1 MTTQK
6 IRQDVGGDNEGIGGW
21 NSLKVWEDQFDKL
34 RQIVDGMNP
43 TQVDAGAGAY
53 GKAATRLE
61 TTVNLLRDIGYKLH
75 AEWGGE
81 DAKKALTQ
89 MNKAYV
95 QAQEIRDRSKEVSQ
109 ALRTHAGQQREWK
122 AQYGSGGS
130 TDSIVREI
138 ARAVGPTPSAINN
151 LSAGDAMH
159 QLNVGTERT
168 NDMFPAGIKQEM
180 PMTGDRNNPWVD
192 PPVSTKPTD
201 TGGGPG
207 MSGTGGTQN
216 TPTSD
221 LSGRPDSPGDS
232 KPNGFDGVIDGRD
245 FTDPNSPNGTGQ
257 NGPGGPGGSDLVGSG
272 VGGGSSLA
280 GLGPGG
286 GTGLSGP
293 GGGPG
298 LGAGGLPGGPGG
310 APGGL
315 GGLAG
320 PGGMPGGPGALGQG
334 GVIGGPGGLG
344 AGRGAAGAMGM
355 PMGMGAGAGQR
366 GQNEERERTT
376 WLTEDEE
383 VWLGEDGVGPG
394 VID

>member
-180 PMTGDRNNPWVD
+180 PDPERNNFE
-192 PPVSTKPTD
+192 PPPPSTNPTSP
-201 TGGGPG
+201 GGGPSMPG
-207 MSGTGGTQN
+207 PGGPGNTG
-216 TPTSD
+216 TSD
-221 LSGRPDSPGDS
+221 LPGGPTSPGDS
-232 KPNGFDGVIDGRD
+232 QPQGFDGVIDGRD
-245 FTDPNSPNGTGQ
+245 FTDPTSPDGA
-257 NGPGGPGGSDLVGSG
+257 GPGGSDLVGSG
-272 VGGGSSLA
+272 ANGGSSLA

-286 GTGLSGP
+286 GTGLGLPGGP

-315 GGLAG
+315 AG
-320 PGGMPGGPGALGQG
+320 PGGMPGAVPGGPGALGRG

-344 AGRGAAGAMGM
+344 AGRGGYGAMGM
-355 PMGMGAGAGQR
+355 PMGAGAGAGK
-366 GQNEERERTT
+366 GGNSEERERTT